1 MIDELMF
8 AVKLEVVKKLVQP
21 GNTLDVGCGD
31 KVLLGFISLIRLG
44 LTSIVSVTIFMLSL
58 IFGWMPVT

>member
-21 GNTLDVGCGD
+21 GKTLDVGCGD
-31 KVLLGFISLIRLG
+31 KVFTVHLPNATGIRCL
-44 LTSIVSVTIFMLSL
+44 
-58 IFGWMPVT
+58 P